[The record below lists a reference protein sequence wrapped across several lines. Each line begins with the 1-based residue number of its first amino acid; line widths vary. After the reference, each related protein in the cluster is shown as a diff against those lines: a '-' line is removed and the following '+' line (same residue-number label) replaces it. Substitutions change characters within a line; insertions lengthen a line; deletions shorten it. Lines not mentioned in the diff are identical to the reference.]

1 MAELSTKHAH
11 PLIDDYVDT
20 DTFEEDVIDGLTAQ
34 PKQVPSKYLYD
45 ARGSKLFDEITRLRE
60 YYPTRTEAAI
70 MTEHVDVMA
79 DAVGEGA
86 LLVEYGSGSS
96 EKTRILLDEMSGD
109 LAGYV
114 PVDISREHLVDA
126 ADRLAAAYPDLA
138 VQPVCAD
145 YTASFPVPVPGDD
158 PARTVVYFPGST
170 IGNFRP
176 TDAEAFLE
184 IMAETAGPGGGLL
197 IGVDLRKD
205 PDVLRAAYNDE
216 EGVTAAF
223 NLNLLRRINREVGA
237 DFTLDAFEHE
247 ARWNDDESCIEMYL
261 VSTEA
266 QTVDVA
272 GETIAFD
279 AGETIH
285 TEYSYKFTLDRFSH
299 LAESAGFT
307 IEEVWTDDDRL
318 FSVQYA
324 EVEAW

>member
-1 MAELSTKHAH
+1 MAEHSTKHAH

-20 DTFEEDVIDGLTAQ
+20 DTFEDDVLDGLTAQ
-34 PKQVPSKYLYD
+34 PKQIPSKYLYD
-45 ARGSKLFDEITRLRE
+45 ARGSKLFDEITRLDE
-60 YYPTRTEAAI
+60 YYPTRTEASI
-70 MTEHVDVMA
+70 MREHVGVMA
-79 DAVGEGA
+79 ETVGDGA

-96 EKTRILLDEMSGD
+96 EKTRILLDELSGD

-126 ADRLAAAYPDLA
+126 ADRLAAAYPQLP

-158 PARTVVYFPGST
+158 PVRTVVYFPGST

-176 TDAEAFLE
+176 ADAEAFLE
-184 IMAETAGPGGGLL
+184 TMAETAGPGGGLL

-205 PDVLRAAYNDE
+205 PDVLRPAYNDDA
-216 EGVTAAF
+216 GVTAAF
-223 NLNLLRRINREVGA
+223 NLNLLRRINREIGA
-237 DFTLDAFEHE
+237 DFDLDQFEHE

-272 GETIAFD
+272 GQNVSFD
-279 AGETIH
+279 TGETIH
-285 TEYSYKFTLDRFSH
+285 TEYSYKYTLDRFSY

-307 IEEVWTDDDRL
+307 VEGVWTDPDDL

-324 EVEAW
+324 EVEEW